1 MKFLDMLLLKT
12 KPIEEEYKQ
21 ISELLE
27 APEISIDIHESTA
40 LSKKKEELERCV
52 LIRRKLI
59 ELIEENEF
67 LSQTDR
73 AEAELYVLSCRL
85 IKENQDAINK
95 LQILLASAILGK
107 SEENSVILVFSN
119 AEKDFCVN
127 KLISLYTE
135 FLQGNMLSVK
145 KLEDN
150 KLLVEGQNAKVIA
163 DTLCGRHKLYLDKS
177 TSNPLVYSYIPFE
190 EAVPQLNEKNVRIDI
205 FLSHGKGG
213 QNINKVETAVRLTYL
228 PTGLQVTCQDER
240 SQLKN
245 KERAFERLKD
255 ILIDQSKEKSDS
267 ENAKR
272 ESEGK
277 KLSAENVRTIDF
289 NKNTLSDTRTNITLE
304 ARDDISDQ
312 LVQLSLALLSEI

>member
-1 MKFLDMLLLKT
+1 MKFLDMLLVKT

-27 APEISIDIHESTA
+27 APEISIDIMESTA

-85 IKENQDAINK
+85 IKENQDSINK

-107 SEENSVILVFSN
+107 SEENRVVLVFSN
-119 AEKDFCVN
+119 AEKDHCLN
-127 KLISLYTE
+127 KLISLYIN

-150 KLLVEGQNAKVIA
+150 RLLVEGQNAKVIT

-177 TSNPLVYSYIPFE
+177 TSSPLVYSYIPFE
-190 EAVPQLNEKNVRIDI
+190 ETTPQLNEKNVRVDI

-213 QNINKVETAVRLTYL
+213 QNINKVETAVRLTYI

-255 ILIDQSKEKSDS
+255 ILIEQSKEKLEG
-267 ENAKR
+267 ENTKR

-277 KLSAENVRTIDF
+277 KISAKNVRTIDF

-312 LVQLSLALLSEI
+312 LVQLNLALLSEM

>member
-1 MKFLDMLLLKT
+1 MKFLDMLLFKT
-12 KPIEEEYKQ
+12 KPIEEEYKK

-27 APEISIDIHESTA
+27 APEISIDIPESTS

-85 IKENQDAINK
+85 IKENQDSINK

-107 SEENSVILVFSN
+107 SEENRVILVFSN
-119 AEKDFCVN
+119 AENNSCLN
-127 KLISLYTE
+127 KLIFLYIE

-145 KLEDN
+145 KIDDN

-163 DTLCGRHKLYLDKS
+163 DTLCGRHKIYLDKS

-190 EAVPQLNEKNVRIDI
+190 ESTPQLNEKNVRVDI

-255 ILIDQSKEKSDS
+255 ILIEQSKEKLEG
-267 ENAKR
+267 ENTKR

-277 KLSAENVRTIDF
+277 KLSAMSVRTIDF